1 MTEQSKSNYR
11 SKSRL
16 SKLVQNTSI
25 WLGSCLMLIIIVT
38 SFLFLNNVTIK
49 SQHGFRFKE
58 QEILKNEL
66 TETNQDLKIKIL
78 NASSSDK
85 INSSRQVKR
94 MVQADDIEY
103 LNQIEPTISQ
113 NSSN

>member
-1 MTEQSKSNYR
+1 MTVKSKSNYKT
-11 SKSRL
+11 KSRL
-16 SKLVQNTSI
+16 SEIVRSTSV
-25 WLGSCLMLIIIVT
+25 WLGTSLVAIITVT

-49 SQHGFRFKE
+49 SQHGFRFKQ
-58 QEILKNEL
+58 QELLKNEL

-94 MVQADDIEY
+94 MVQANEVEFF
-103 LNQIEPTISQ
+103 NQIEPTITQ
-113 NSSN
+113 NPSN